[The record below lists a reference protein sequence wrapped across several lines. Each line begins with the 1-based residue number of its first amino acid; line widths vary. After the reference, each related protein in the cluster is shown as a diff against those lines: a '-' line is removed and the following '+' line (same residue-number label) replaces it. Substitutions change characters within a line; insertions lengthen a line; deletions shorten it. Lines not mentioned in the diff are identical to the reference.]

1 MKLRPYQEK
10 AVSSTIEYYASGQEM
25 GCISIPTGCGKSFIQ
40 AELIRRIL
48 MEYPHVRILS
58 LCHSKELV
66 KQNHDEVLSLWP
78 ACPTGIYS
86 AGLKRRDTS
95 QVLFAGIQSVHS
107 KHLEIGYR
115 DLCIIDECHA
125 ISGKNSDTMYHNL
138 FKDLKAINPNMQIF
152 GMSATTYRL
161 DSGNLV
167 PNVFKKIIYEYNIID
182 AIKEGYL
189 CEIISA
195 PTRTYLDTSGVKIV
209 GKEYAPGE
217 LERAVDKEHLTRAC
231 IEEVIKNG
239 EGRKS
244 WLGFAAGTL
253 HAEHINDILNERGID
268 SRFITDK
275 TPSFDRDDWIN
286 QHKSGQLKCL
296 VNNAILTTG
305 YNNPRLDLLFCMRP
319 TQSKGLWV
327 QICGRGTRLHNN
339 KNNCIVEG
347 SMVLTDHGLIKI
359 ENITRDMKVWDGLDF
374 VSHDGIIFRGE
385 QDLITYC
392 GLTATPDHKVWT
404 KKGWMEIQ
412 DAAINAEPICVT
424 GDGWTPIKLS
434 DCVVRRDSKSREKT
448 ETLYENNLQYMRIRK
463 INGSLYIKEVT
474 SWVQKMW
481 EGSKHQQTSIG
492 CSKMAVESL
501 QCSKA
506 KMSKPKRQT
515 LQRLWSSWY
524 TIQIWYSKLYGQ
536 IYNGQLKHR
545 QVKTDRQDK
554 QRWSLRAWEYKN
566 RSSKNKYEQPK
577 EQFCYKNETRIQKK
591 TSRSEIRG
599 LNFNKI
605 NMDRVDRGPDCGQV
619 LQSKIPQTKGRVWD
633 ILNAGPRHRFTCQ
646 GLLVSNCLILDF
658 GGNLDRHGPID
669 KITGDDKKP
678 GRGGDAPKKQCPIC
692 FEAVFAS
699 SRYCPSCGFEFD
711 MERGLNIEAQASTAA
726 VLSIQLDKEQ
736 KKVEQR
742 NAKTLDDLI
751 KLGRAR
757 GYKNPRYWA
766 ECIMKA
772 RKK

>member
-1 MKLRPYQEK
+1 MRLRPYQEK
-10 AVSSTIEYYASGQEM
+10 AISSTLEYYASGQEM
-25 GCISIPTGCGKSFIQ
+25 GCVSIPTGCGKSFIQ

-66 KQNHDEVLSLWP
+66 KQNHDEVLALWP

-167 PNVFKKIIYEYNIID
+167 PKVFKKIIYEYNIID

-195 PTRTYLDTSGVKIV
+195 PTKTYLDTSGVKIV

-231 IEEVIKNG
+231 IEEVIKNSD
-239 EGRKS
+239 GRKS

-305 YNNPRLDLLFCMRP
+305 YNNPKVDLIFCMRP

-327 QICGRGTRLHNN
+327 QICGRGTRLS
-339 KNNCIVEG
+339 E
-347 SMVLTDHGLIKI
+347 
-359 ENITRDMKVWDGLDF
+359 
-374 VSHDGIIFRGE
+374 
-385 QDLITYC
+385 
-392 GLTATPDHKVWT
+392 
-404 KKGWMEIQ
+404 
-412 DAAINAEPICVT
+412 
-424 GDGWTPIKLS
+424 
-434 DCVVRRDSKSREKT
+434 SKE
-448 ETLYENNLQYMRIRK
+448 
-463 INGSLYIKEVT
+463 
-474 SWVQKMW
+474 
-481 EGSKHQQTSIG
+481 
-492 CSKMAVESL
+492 
-501 QCSKA
+501 
-506 KMSKPKRQT
+506 
-515 LQRLWSSWY
+515 
-524 TIQIWYSKLYGQ
+524 
-536 IYNGQLKHR
+536 
-545 QVKTDRQDK
+545 
-554 QRWSLRAWEYKN
+554 
-566 RSSKNKYEQPK
+566 
-577 EQFCYKNETRIQKK
+577 
-591 TSRSEIRG
+591 
-599 LNFNKI
+599 
-605 NMDRVDRGPDCGQV
+605 
-619 LQSKIPQTKGRVWD
+619 
-633 ILNAGPRHRFTCQ
+633 
-646 GLLVSNCLILDF
+646 NCLLLDF

-669 KITGDDKKP
+669 KITGDDKKL
-678 GRGGDAPKKQCPIC
+678 GRGGDAPKKQCPQC

-699 SRYCPSCGFEFD
+699 SKHCPSCGFEFD
-711 MERGLNIEAQASTAA
+711 MERGLNIDVEASSLA

-751 KLGRAR
+751 KLGRSR